1 MAADGQQPQKLRVV
15 KNLGGLK
22 KGGLK
27 STAAQSRSP
36 SPGARPHASPASVD
50 ECLHAFCW
58 IWGLSQPLQ
67 MNRGNMV
74 ARGPFQIA
82 QAAVCAGVAVWPSK
96 WLLAIAVAS
105 RLTQF
110 ALRFPFTFDSEVL
123 QMLLNS
129 AVLLHILSSR
139 KKHASQ
145 ALGMT
150 TRRMLG
156 IFYCFAGGWKINSS
170 FLDYRYS
177 CGSVY
182 FAQLIDAYAPV
193 LGVVPSAELVTLA
206 VQAAPWATVAL
217 ECGVGVAMLL
227 ADLSPVWGWISVILA
242 SALHI
247 GIDITP
253 KPNNIASFSHACS
266 IAYMWFVP
274 TGVTTA
280 LHEARSSLLVAGCY
294 MLVGAALLSLT
305 LYAQR
310 PDLFFDPTKLTNGNL
325 DLHVPAH
332 AMLTALLFRA
342 LYLRAW
348 QGTTVDSTTGLPAN
362 LAKPDPDQEPTST
375 SRRVG
380 MLLVATTFG
389 WAFGSVALGFMEMNS
404 PNMFSN
410 VRMQGGSNHYFLPT
424 GLLQQ
429 WYAHYYSHQRHM

>member
-1 MAADGQQPQKLRVV
+1 MSADGLQKRLV
-15 KNLGGLK
+15 KKGGLK
-22 KGGLK
+22 KGHSAGLS
-27 STAAQSRSP
+27 STSAPSRSP
-36 SPGARPHASPASVD
+36 SPGARASTPSANVD

-82 QAAVCAGVAVWPSK
+82 QAAICAGVAVWPSK
-96 WLLAIAVAS
+96 WLLVIAMAS

-110 ALRFPFTFDSEVL
+110 AARFPFTFDSEVL

-129 AVLLHILSSR
+129 AVLLHVLASR
-139 KKHASQ
+139 KRHASQ
-145 ALGMT
+145 ALGTT

-177 CGSVY
+177 CASIY

-193 LGVVPSAELVTLA
+193 LGVAPSAELATLA
-206 VQAAPWATVAL
+206 IQAAPWATVAL

-227 ADLSPVWGWISVILA
+227 ADLSPLCGWISVALA

-253 KPNNIASFSHACS
+253 KPNNIASFSHACG

-274 TGVTTA
+274 TGVTVA
-280 LHEARSSLLVAGCY
+280 LQEARSSRVVASCY
-294 MLVGAALLSLT
+294 VLVGAALLGLT

-310 PDLFFDPTKLTNGNL
+310 PDLFFEPTKLTNGNL

-342 LYLRAW
+342 LYLRGW
-348 QGTTVDSTTGLPAN
+348 RGTTIDSTTGRPIDLVKTEPN
-362 LAKPDPDQEPTST
+362 QEPTPL

-380 MLLVATTFG
+380 ILLAVTTFG
-389 WAFGSVALGFMEMNS
+389 WAFGSVSLGFMEMNS

-429 WYAHYYSHQRHM
+429 W